1 MKKEEKLVIL
11 SFILI
16 ILVAVS
22 VFVWRIV
29 VQNPDTN
36 VENTETLTSEEQG
49 QLVALRS
56 VDDFI
61 LNKFILERVQLPDE
75 KTALANENTAMWIK
89 VGDVNEPV
97 MTGYDE
103 TYWFTH
109 DYYGNSYYYGSI
121 FENSA
126 IESSKDLIFLHC
138 NTKENS
144 PYKCLLNYSEDN
156 WYLKYK
162 KLKVIDKE
170 LKTQKYKLFSV
181 TYLEDSI
188 GKFKNVKSHKKV
200 LEEMKQ
206 LRKAS
211 IVGCGKS
218 KFSKK
223 SKFIII
229 NTLTTEDKHLL
240 LCFYKK

>member
-49 QLVALRS
+49 QQVTLRS

-103 TYWFTH
+103 TY
-109 DYYGNSYYYGSI
+109 
-121 FENSA
+121 
-126 IESSKDLIFLHC
+126 
-138 NTKENS
+138 
-144 PYKCLLNYSEDN
+144 
-156 WYLKYK
+156 
-162 KLKVIDKE
+162 
-170 LKTQKYKLFSV
+170 
-181 TYLEDSI
+181 
-188 GKFKNVKSHKKV
+188 
-200 LEEMKQ
+200 
-206 LRKAS
+206 
-211 IVGCGKS
+211 
-218 KFSKK
+218 
-223 SKFIII
+223 
-229 NTLTTEDKHLL
+229 
-240 LCFYKK
+240 